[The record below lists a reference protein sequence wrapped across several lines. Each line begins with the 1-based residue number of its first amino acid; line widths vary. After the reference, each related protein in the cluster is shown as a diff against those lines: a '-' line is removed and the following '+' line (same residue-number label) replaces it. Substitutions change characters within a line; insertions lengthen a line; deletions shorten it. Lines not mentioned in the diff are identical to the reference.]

1 MNNLLLLCLSLSLSG
16 SLVAFT
22 LILLRPILRRF
33 SKTWQYYIW
42 LLVILRLLIPVSL
55 DINFAGRLFQQAE
68 TRFSF
73 QEASPMENLPES
85 QQLNLPEPNAFDF
98 KNNATQKLS
107 TTHDIFYSWKNHVLG
122 ILWLSA
128 AMVFLFRKVYGYS
141 QLIKAVKSEN
151 KIVIDGQLTD
161 TLQTV
166 SAAMGIKKK
175 LSVCMNPLVR
185 APMLIG
191 IRKPV
196 IVLPDR
202 TISSLELT
210 YIFKHELTHFRRKD
224 FIYKWLVEIAVC
236 LHWFNPLLYRVRK
249 QINSDCEFSCDE
261 AVIAGLDC
269 MERRSY
275 GDTLLNSIDTNYI
288 RRKNIVTLSLNEDAS
303 LIKERLCAIMKYKR
317 KSKATVFAAVV
328 LTSFLLCG
336 TVFAGAYTVTA
347 AESIDGENTFG
358 HKIPE
363 GQPIIDP
370 VGKNDK
376 SVQTVVYHDV
386 EIRRYDGEG
395 GHPYIHNTQINNTS
409 QGIVGYQRGMLAFDK
424 DGNPL
429 KIDWWSLDTESDSAY
444 FYLYQSDSAEIAAGD
459 TDDVFGG
466 WSLNLMGNDPAVE
479 NIAFVLYC
487 NKEIKFEDGT
497 VWENPDFENWRFNYE
512 GKRVE
517 ADYLENYYPFEHKIY
532 ING

>member
-1 MNNLLLLCLSLSLSG
+1 
-16 SLVAFT
+16 
-22 LILLRPILRRF
+22 
-33 SKTWQYYIW
+33 
-42 LLVILRLLIPVSL
+42 
-55 DINFAGRLFQQAE
+55 
-68 TRFSF
+68 
-73 QEASPMENLPES
+73 MENLPES

-141 QLIKAVKSEN
+141 QLIKAVKSE
-151 KIVIDGQLTD
+151 
-161 TLQTV
+161 
-166 SAAMGIKKK
+166 
-175 LSVCMNPLVR
+175 
-185 APMLIG
+185 
-191 IRKPV
+191 
-196 IVLPDR
+196 LPDR

-224 FIYKWLVEIAVC
+224 FIYKWLVETAVC

-303 LIKERLCAIMKYKR
+303 LIKERLCAIMKHKR

-370 VGKNDK
+370 VGKYDK
-376 SVQTVVYHDV
+376 SVQTAHIFIF
-386 EIRRYDGEG
+386 IRAIWLKLLPELQMMCLADG
-395 GHPYIHNTQINNTS
+395 
-409 QGIVGYQRGMLAFDK
+409 R
-424 DGNPL
+424 
-429 KIDWWSLDTESDSAY
+429 
-444 FYLYQSDSAEIAAGD
+444 
-459 TDDVFGG
+459 
-466 WSLNLMGNDPAVE
+466 
-479 NIAFVLYC
+479 
-487 NKEIKFEDGT
+487 
-497 VWENPDFENWRFNYE
+497 
-512 GKRVE
+512 
-517 ADYLENYYPFEHKIY
+517 
-532 ING
+532 